1 MTLSRCSLRSKP
13 QRGEDR
19 IVGGGRRLAIDP
31 CLHLGQTLR
40 GLMDIISLGDVGERF
55 EQLLETGVAF
65 HGRRGSRG
73 ADAASRRAHDRPH
86 FFDLS
91 HPSAFPSGIASANRD
106 LLAAG

>member
-31 CLHLGQTLR
+31 GLHLRQTLR
-40 GLMDIISLGDVGERF
+40 GLMDVVALGDVGERF
-55 EQLLETGVAF
+55 EQLLKTGIALR
-65 HGRRGSRG
+65 GRRGSRG
-73 ADAASRRAHDRPH
+73 ADTAPRRAHDRPH

-91 HPSAFPSGIASANRD
+91 HLSAFPSGFASMNRD